1 MKPKRSPFP
10 VQISSYLTPIRQALR
25 SRARK
30 QRAARKPHLSDI
42 TTGGAGSVIEN
53 VAQTR
58 KLAETTLD
66 SSKSG
71 SKILP
76 DEERPT
82 NTASGSN
89 EEEDDNV
96 GYVALHA
103 WALGCFL
110 SREDWPFVC

>member
-1 MKPKRSPFP
+1 MGTK
-10 VQISSYLTPIRQALR
+10 TQALR

-30 QRAARKPHLSDI
+30 QRAARKPHLSDL
-42 TTGGAGSVIEN
+42 TTGGGGGGGTGGTHGSVIEN

-96 GYVALHA
+96 G
-103 WALGCFL
+103 
-110 SREDWPFVC
+110 

>member
-1 MKPKRSPFP
+1 M
-10 VQISSYLTPIRQALR
+10 
-25 SRARK
+25 
-30 QRAARKPHLSDI
+30 
-42 TTGGAGSVIEN
+42 IEN

-103 WALGCFL
+103 WFVGGCLLAEEEERLVAIRMLVRGHKQSSTPVTHWSNELFVRSSLARFL
-110 SREDWPFVC
+110 LP

>member
-1 MKPKRSPFP
+1 MVVYLIVP
-10 VQISSYLTPIRQALR
+10 VPHVLRFHIIIIIVVIILCGHKNQALR

-30 QRAARKPHLSDI
+30 QRAARKPHLSDL
-42 TTGGAGSVIEN
+42 TTGGGGGGGTGGTHGSVIEN

-96 GYVALHA
+96 G
-103 WALGCFL
+103 
-110 SREDWPFVC
+110 